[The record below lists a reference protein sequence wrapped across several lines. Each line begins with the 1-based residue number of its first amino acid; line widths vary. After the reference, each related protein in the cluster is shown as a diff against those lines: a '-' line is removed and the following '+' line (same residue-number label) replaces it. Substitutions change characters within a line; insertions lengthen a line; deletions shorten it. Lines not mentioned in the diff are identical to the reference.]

1 VIRCPAVGAARR
13 ATVVELRID
22 QSGIAVGATL
32 RVVGK
37 PFGGGI
43 DGIQQRLASGVD
55 CREIAL
61 KRCRDNGRIAALV
74 IPCRVGSQRRK
85 VCRERRDCVVVCGL
99 FGGDAVG
106 CGLPVDPGLFRGDDI
121 VVTDDGRLFGRR

>member
-1 VIRCPAVGAARR
+1 VIGRPTGKIAGAEVGVVDERR
-13 ATVVELRID
+13 V
-22 QSGIAVGATL
+22 GINAL
-32 RVVGK
+32 FRRR
-37 PFGGGI
+37 I
-43 DGIQQRLASGVD
+43 DGIQQRLASRVD

-61 KRCRDNGRIAALV
+61 ERCRDNGRIAALV